1 MKSFAPRAGWPA
13 SLLAGVVV
21 AGAATLCG
29 VAWAAGTDA
38 GAGVNGPSDASASQ
52 ARSPRSRL
60 LGAIDDNDRVTLSGN
75 RHPRLNRAEDRGRAD
90 DAMVVRRMILTLS
103 PDAEQQRALE
113 AFMASR
119 RDPTSPFYG
128 QWLTPAEYERQFGV
142 SDADLAKVTQWLQSQ
157 GFTVDEVPQGRRSIV
172 FSGAV
177 QHIRKAFR
185 TDMRQFRVDG
195 KDHIAN
201 AADPSIPDALSAV
214 VSGVVSL
221 HDFRSRPMHANVR
234 PAPNFTDS
242 SGGHA
247 MAAADF
253 ATIYNTKA
261 LVAQGIDGTGV
272 SIAVLGRTNVVV
284 GDMTT
289 FRSAMGLPAN
299 PPQIILNGVDPGRQ
313 TGDEG
318 ESDLDLQWAGA
329 VAPGATIKF
338 VTSASTAS
346 TDGIDLSAQ
355 YAVSNNV
362 ADIVTLSYGLC
373 EADLG
378 TSATNFYNGLWQ
390 QAAAQGMSVFV
401 SSGDSGAAD
410 CDASDA
416 ATATRGRAV
425 NGLCTSPS
433 ATCVGGTQFDD
444 TANPSQYWSATN
456 AANLGSALSYI
467 PEKVWNE
474 SGSVSGG
481 SALWSSGGGAS
492 TVFTQPSWQTGV
504 GVPNNGRRNVPD
516 VSLAAASHDGYLVYS
531 SDNTTSTRTRYV
543 FGGTSAAAPSF
554 AGLMALVN
562 HKAGARQGNAN
573 PRFYQLAAL
582 QANGGPGYFH
592 AVQGGNNSVPG
603 VTGFTATPGAV
614 TPTYNQATGLGSVDG
629 SVLVNQWAATLAAST
644 TSLAANP
651 AAGAYNQSVTFT
663 ATVAGG
669 GTAAPTGTVQFKDGS
684 ANLGSAVTVSGGVAS
699 LTTAALAPGNHSISA
714 VYSGDGSNAAS
725 ASTSLSYDVAQV
737 ASTVSVS
744 SSVSSTLPGQGV
756 TFTAS
761 LTGKSVSG
769 SLQFKDGNTVLA
781 TVPLVS
787 CPTTFSTS
795 ALGVGVHQITVVYS
809 GDVNNA
815 PSTSAA
821 LTHTV
826 AAPPAVTTS
835 ALSASASSV
844 VAGQVLSLNVT
855 VLGDGINLPT
865 GTVQFMDG
873 GVAFGSP
880 VALSG
885 GVASLSTNALTV
897 GNHSLTAVYSGD
909 AANAAST
916 SAAIAVTV
924 AQANTT
930 VALAGQGS
938 STQGQGVSFTATID
952 GLSPAG
958 VVTFMDGTAT
968 LGVVSVSAGKATFTT
983 AALSAGT
990 HSITAVYSGDTNNRS
1005 SVSATFAHTVTA
1017 ASTASDG
1024 DVPTLPEWA
1033 FLLTALLLLAG
1044 VARRGRA

>member
-1 MKSFAPRAGWPA
+1 MKFFAPRAGWPA
-13 SLLAGVVV
+13 SLLAGVVLV
-21 AGAATLCG
+21 SAATLG
-29 VAWAAGTDA
+29 GAAWAVGTS
-38 GAGVNGPSDASASQ
+38 GASEARAS
-52 ARSPRSRL
+52 PVRSRL
-60 LGAIDDNDRVTLSGN
+60 FGAIDDNDRVTLSGN

-157 GFTVDEVPQGRRSIV
+157 GFTVDEVPPGRRSVV

-177 QHIRKAFR
+177 RQIRRAFR

-201 AADPSIPDALSAV
+201 AVDPSIPDALSAV

-234 PAPNFTDS
+234 PAPSFTDS
-242 SGGHA
+242 TGGHA

-253 ATIYNTKA
+253 STIYNTKA
-261 LVAQGIDGTGV
+261 LTAQGIDGTGV
-272 SIAVLGRTNVVV
+272 SIAVLGRTNIVM

-299 PPQIILNGVDPGRQ
+299 PPQIILNGADPGRQ
-313 TGDEG
+313 SGDEG

-362 ADIVTLSYGLC
+362 ADIITLSYGLC

-378 TSATNFYNGLWQ
+378 TAATNFYNGLWQ

-416 ATATRGRAV
+416 ATATRGRGV

-481 SALWSSGGGAS
+481 SGLWSSGGGAS

-531 SDNTTSTRTRYV
+531 SDNATSTRTRYV

-562 HKAGARQGNAN
+562 QKAGARQGNAN
-573 PRFYQLAAL
+573 PRLYQLAAL
-582 QANGGPGYFH
+582 QSNGGPSYFH
-592 AVQGGNNSVPG
+592 IIQGGNNSVPG

-614 TPTYNQATGLGSVDG
+614 TPIYNQATGLGSVDG

-644 TSLAANP
+644 TSLVANP
-651 AAGAYNQSVTFT
+651 AAGAYQQSVTFT

-684 ANLGSAVTVSGGVAS
+684 ANLGSAVPVSVGVAS

-737 ASTVSVS
+737 VSTVSVS

-795 ALGVGVHQITVVYS
+795 ALGVGAHQITVVYS

-826 AAPPAVTTS
+826 AAPPAATTS
-835 ALSASASSV
+835 TLSASASSV

-855 VLGDGINLPT
+855 VVGDGVNLPT

-873 GVAFGSP
+873 GVALGSP

-885 GVASLSTNALTV
+885 GAASLSTNALTV
-897 GNHSLTAVYSGD
+897 GNHTLTAVYSGD
-909 AANAAST
+909 AANTAST
-916 SAAIAVTV
+916 SAAISVSV

-930 VALAGQGS
+930 VALAGQGG
-938 STQGQGVSFTATID
+938 STQGQAVSFTATID
-952 GLSPAG
+952 GLSPTG
-958 VVTFMDGTAT
+958 VVTFMDGTTT

-983 AALSAGT
+983 ATLSAGA

-1005 SVSATFAHTVTA
+1005 SVSAAFSHTVTA
-1017 ASTASDG
+1017 ESTASDG

-1044 VARRGRA
+1044 MVRRGRA

>member
-38 GAGVNGPSDASASQ
+38 GAGINGPSDASASQ

-651 AAGAYNQSVTFT
+651 AAGAYHQSVTFT

-952 GLSPAG
+952 GLSPTG

>member
-1 MKSFAPRAGWPA
+1 MKSFAPRAAWPA
-13 SLLAGVVV
+13 SLLAGLVV
-21 AGAATLCG
+21 ASAASLCG
-29 VAWAAGTDA
+29 VAWAA
-38 GAGVNGPSDASASQ
+38 DASAPQ
-52 ARSPRSRL
+52 ARSRL

-119 RDPTSPFYG
+119 RDPTSPFHG

-177 QHIRKAFR
+177 KHIRKAFR

-195 KDHIAN
+195 RDHIAN

-242 SGGHA
+242 GGGHA

-253 ATIYNTKA
+253 ATIYNTKS

-272 SIAVLGRTNVVV
+272 SIAVLGRTNIVM

-289 FRSAMGLPAN
+289 FRSAMGLSAN
-299 PPQIILNGVDPGRQ
+299 PPQIILNGADPGRQ

-416 ATATRGRAV
+416 TTATRGRGV
-425 NGLCTSPS
+425 NGLCTSPFS
-433 ATCVGGTQFDD
+433 TCVGGTQFDD

-504 GVPNNGRRNVPD
+504 GVPSNGRRNVPD

-562 HKAGARQGNAN
+562 QKAGARQGNAN

-592 AVQGGNNSVPG
+592 AIQGGNNSVPG

-614 TPTYNQATGLGSVDG
+614 TPVYNQATGLGSVDG

-644 TSLAANP
+644 TSLVANP
-651 AAGAYNQSVTFT
+651 ASGGYNQSVTFT

-669 GTAAPTGTVQFKDGS
+669 GTATPTGTVQFKDGS
-684 ANLGSAVTVSGGVAS
+684 ANLGSAVAVSNGVAS

-714 VYSGDGSNAAS
+714 VYSGDGANAAS
-725 ASTSLSYDVAQV
+725 ASTSLSYTVAQV
-737 ASTVSVS
+737 ASTVGVS
-744 SSVSSTLPGQGV
+744 SSVSSTLQGQSV

-769 SLQFKDGNTVLA
+769 SLQFLDGNTVLA
-781 TVPLVS
+781 TVPLVA
-787 CPTTFSTS
+787 CPTAFSTS

-809 GDVNNA
+809 GDANNA

-826 AAPPAVTTS
+826 TAPLATTS
-835 ALSASASSV
+835 STLSASASSV
-844 VAGQVLSLNVT
+844 VAGQALNLSVT
-855 VLGDGINLPT
+855 VSASSGDGSNLPT

-873 GVAFGSP
+873 SVALGAP
-880 VALSG
+880 VALSS
-885 GVASLSTNALTV
+885 GVAAFSTNALSV

-916 SAAIAVTV
+916 SAQVNVSV
-924 AQANTT
+924 AQATST
-930 VALAGQGS
+930 VALTGPGA
-938 STQGQGVSFTATID
+938 STQGQGVSFTATLD
-952 GLSPAG
+952 GASPTG

-968 LGVVSVSAGKATFTT
+968 LGVVNVSAGKATFTT
-983 AALSAGT
+983 STLSVGT
-990 HSITAVYSGDTNNRS
+990 HSITAVYSGDANNRS
-1005 SVSATFAHTVTA
+1005 SVSAAFSVTVSA
-1017 ASTASDG
+1017 ADSASDG

-1033 FLLTALLLLAG
+1033 FLLTALLLLTG
-1044 VARRGRA
+1044 LVRRGRA

>member
-1 MKSFAPRAGWPA
+1 MKSFAPRAAWPA
-13 SLLAGVVV
+13 SLLAGLVV
-21 AGAATLCG
+21 ASAASLCG
-29 VAWAAGTDA
+29 VAWAA
-38 GAGVNGPSDASASQ
+38 DASAPQAQ
-52 ARSPRSRL
+52 ARSRL
-60 LGAIDDNDRVTLSGN
+60 FGAIDDNDRVTLSGN

-177 QHIRKAFR
+177 RHIRKAFR

-195 KDHIAN
+195 RDHIAN

-242 SGGHA
+242 GGGHA

-261 LVAQGIDGTGV
+261 LTTQGIDGTGV
-272 SIAVLGRTNVVV
+272 SIAVLGRTNVVM

-299 PPQIILNGVDPGRQ
+299 PPQIILNGADPGRQ

-416 ATATRGRAV
+416 TTATRGRGV

-444 TANPSQYWSATN
+444 TANPAQYWTATN

-474 SGSVSGG
+474 SGNVSGG
-481 SALWSSGGGAS
+481 SGLWSSGGGAS

-562 HKAGARQGNAN
+562 QKAGARQGNAN

-603 VTGFTATPGAV
+603 VTGFTATTGTV
-614 TPTYNQATGLGSVDG
+614 TPIYNQATGLGSVDG

-651 AAGAYNQSVTFT
+651 ATGGYNQSVTFT

-669 GTAAPTGTVQFKDGS
+669 GTATPTGTVQFKDGS
-684 ANLGSAVTVSGGVAS
+684 ANLGSAVAVSNGVAS

-714 VYSGDGSNAAS
+714 VYSGDGANAAS

-737 ASTVSVS
+737 VSTVSVR
-744 SSVSSTLPGQGV
+744 SSVSSTLQGQGV

-769 SLQFKDGNTVLA
+769 SLQFMDGNTVLA
-781 TVPLVS
+781 TVPLVA
-787 CPTTFSTS
+787 CPTAFSTS

-809 GDVNNA
+809 GDANNA

-826 AAPPAVTTS
+826 TAPLATTSS

-844 VAGQVLSLNVT
+844 VVGQALNLSVT
-855 VLGDGINLPT
+855 VSATSGDGSNLPT

-873 GVAFGSP
+873 SVALGAP
-880 VALSG
+880 VALSS
-885 GVASLSTNALTV
+885 GVAAFSTNALSV

-916 SAAIAVTV
+916 SAQVNVSV
-924 AQANTT
+924 AQATST
-930 VALAGQGS
+930 VALAGPGAA
-938 STQGQGVSFTATID
+938 TQGQGVSFTATLD
-952 GLSPAG
+952 GASPTG

-968 LGVVSVSAGKATFTT
+968 LGVVNVSAGKAIFTT
-983 AALSAGT
+983 SALSVGT
-990 HSITAVYSGDTNNRS
+990 HSITAVYSGDANNRS
-1005 SVSATFAHTVTA
+1005 SVSAAFSVTVSA
-1017 ASTASDG
+1017 ADSTSDG

-1033 FLLTALLLLAG
+1033 FLLTALLLLTG
-1044 VARRGRA
+1044 LVRRGRA

>member
-1 MKSFAPRAGWPA
+1 MKSFAPRAAWPA
-13 SLLAGVVV
+13 SLLAGLVVV
-21 AGAATLCG
+21 SAASLCG
-29 VAWAAGTDA
+29 VAWAA
-38 GAGVNGPSDASASQ
+38 DASAPQAQ
-52 ARSPRSRL
+52 ARSRL
-60 LGAIDDNDRVTLSGN
+60 FGAIDDNDRVTLSGN

-177 QHIRKAFR
+177 RHIRKAFR

-195 KDHIAN
+195 RDHIAN

-242 SGGHA
+242 GGGHA

-253 ATIYNTKA
+253 ATIYNTKSP
-261 LVAQGIDGTGV
+261 VAQGIDGTGV
-272 SIAVLGRTNVVV
+272 SIAVLGRTNVVM

-299 PPQIILNGVDPGRQ
+299 PPQIILNGADPGRQ

-416 ATATRGRAV
+416 TTATRGRGV
-425 NGLCTSPS
+425 NGLCTSPFS
-433 ATCVGGTQFDD
+433 TCVGGTQFDD
-444 TANPSQYWSATN
+444 TANPSQYWTATN
-456 AANLGSALSYI
+456 ATNLGSALSYI

-474 SGSVSGG
+474 SGNVSGG
-481 SALWSSGGGAS
+481 SGLWSSGGGAS

-562 HKAGARQGNAN
+562 QKAGARQGNAN

-603 VTGFTATPGAV
+603 VTGFTATTGTV
-614 TPTYNQATGLGSVDG
+614 TPIYNQATGLGSVDG

-651 AAGAYNQSVTFT
+651 ATGGYNQSVTFT

-669 GTAAPTGTVQFKDGS
+669 GTATPTGTVQFKDGS
-684 ANLGSAVTVSGGVAS
+684 ANLGSAVAVSNGVAS

-714 VYSGDGSNAAS
+714 VYSGDGANAAS
-725 ASTSLSYDVAQV
+725 ASTSLSYTVAQV
-737 ASTVSVS
+737 VSTVSVR
-744 SSVSSTLPGQGV
+744 SSVSSTLQGQGV

-769 SLQFKDGNTVLA
+769 SLQFMDGNTVLA
-781 TVPLVS
+781 TVPLVA
-787 CPTTFSTS
+787 CPTAFSTS

-809 GDVNNA
+809 GDANNA

-826 AAPPAVTTS
+826 TAPLATTSS

-844 VAGQVLSLNVT
+844 VVGQALNLSVT
-855 VLGDGINLPT
+855 VSATSGDGSNLPT

-873 GVAFGSP
+873 SVALGAP
-880 VALSG
+880 VALSS
-885 GVASLSTNALTV
+885 GVAAFSTNALSV

-916 SAAIAVTV
+916 SAQVNVSV
-924 AQANTT
+924 AQATST
-930 VALAGQGS
+930 VALAGPGAA
-938 STQGQGVSFTATID
+938 TQGQGVSFTATLD
-952 GLSPAG
+952 GASPTG

-968 LGVVSVSAGKATFTT
+968 LGVVNVSAGKAIFTT
-983 AALSAGT
+983 SALSVGT
-990 HSITAVYSGDTNNRS
+990 HSITAVYSGDANNRS
-1005 SVSATFAHTVTA
+1005 SVSAAFSVTVSA
-1017 ASTASDG
+1017 ADSTSDG

-1033 FLLTALLLLAG
+1033 FLLTALLLLTG
-1044 VARRGRA
+1044 LVRRGRA